1 MSPPILNKKND
12 VPHSYLKQKP
22 SAMWDRSD
30 ELRKNFS
37 LSALSQ
43 HRQEETVRNAVL
55 GKPQQYHRP
64 KSFSDEFLDE
74 LSEVSS
80 EVVSPDVNT
89 RSSPSFVCA
98 MTSLDHYTSP
108 VPFPVVV

>member
-43 HRQEETVRNAVL
+43 HRQEETEVLLVL
-55 GKPQQYHRP
+55 GKLLQYHRP
-64 KSFSDEFLDE
+64 KASWM
-74 LSEVSS
+74 SS
-80 EVVSPDVNT
+80 WM
-89 RSSPSFVCA
+89 SSRR
-98 MTSLDHYTSP
+98 
-108 VPFPVVV
+108 